1 MKVKDGVGEGNNLE
15 DQGTGCKAVRGWQR
29 ETRVFHRPGAS
40 RPGFLSTR
48 LLLLPSH
55 LSCVDL
61 YSKLVL
67 QNPFPPLTH
76 LPLINFQLPSK
87 RQRRAER
94 EEDKRTFIECPL

>member
-29 ETRVFHRPGAS
+29 ETGVFHRPGAS

-61 YSKLVL
+61 YSKLVPQSPL
-67 QNPFPPLTH
+67 PAPHPPAPDKLSAS
-76 LPLINFQLPSK
+76 LRKAEKSRERG
-87 RQRRAER
+87 RQ
-94 EEDKRTFIECPL
+94 EDIY